1 MKANID
7 IKIATQEV
15 MKHPEIQKKTFSEAL
30 ADKLKD
36 FKHEDDFEQMPD
48 VAMSEPLI

>member
-7 IKIATQEV
+7 IKMATQEV

-36 FKHEDDFEQMPD
+36 FKLRFH
-48 VAMSEPLI
+48 EPLVCYIY